1 MDNISDEVKA
11 LYWKSKWNFPFLVQL
26 IFYTKMKLPF
36 KVPRLNPRSY
46 RNMLVNMPINA
57 SLEPVKTWW
66 SKQELFKKWN

>member
-1 MDNISDEVKA
+1 
-11 LYWKSKWNFPFLVQL
+11 
-26 IFYTKMKLPF
+26 MKLPF